1 MNFRQQIARNKRAS
15 WFLMFTIVVALLV
28 LGFVIGLAYWGDY
41 YGGLGLL
48 GVFGVVA
55 IIWSIIAYYAGAG
68 MALAVSGAKEV
79 THDQEPQLWNI
90 VEEMSIASGLPMPR
104 VFVIESDAA
113 NAFATGRDPKHSAV
127 AVTRGLM
134 HRLNR
139 EELQGVIAHEMS
151 HIRNYDIRFATLVGI
166 LVGLIALVADFFLRS
181 MFFAGGGR
189 RSGGGGSGGGNV
201 IFLIIAIAMAILAPL
216 FAYMVQFAVSRKREY
231 LADASGV
238 ELTRNPKGLESAL
251 RKIAADPVELKS
263 ANRATAHLFI
273 ANPLK
278 KRKDKRKAG
287 LFDTHPP
294 IQERID
300 RLRKM
305 AFEGPLDE
313 DAAAAATGA
322 AAVSGGPADVAV
334 DGTPLSGGTPVEPPR
349 QPLPDPRELPRPLDK
364 S

>member
-1 MNFRQQIARNKRAS
+1 MNFRQQIARNKRDS
-15 WFLMFTIVVALLV
+15 WFLMLTIVVALLA
-28 LGFVIGLAYWGDY
+28 LGFIIGLAYWGDY

-68 MALAVSGAKEV
+68 MALAVSGAKKV
-79 THDQEPQLWNI
+79 THDQEPQLYNI
-90 VEEMSIASGLPMPR
+90 VEEMSIASGLPMPD
-104 VFVIESDAA
+104 VYVIESDAA
-113 NAFATGRDPKHSAV
+113 NAFATGRDPQHSAI

-139 EELQGVIAHEMS
+139 EEMQGVVGHEMS

-166 LVGLIALVADFFLRS
+166 LVGLIALIADFFLRS
-181 MFFAGGGR
+181 LFFGGGR
-189 RSGGGGSGGGNV
+189 RSGGSGSGGGNV
-201 IFLIIAIAMAILAPL
+201 IFLIIAIVLAILAPL
-216 FAYMVQFAVSRKREY
+216 FAYMVQFAISRRREY

-238 ELTRNPKGLESAL
+238 ELTRNPKGLASAL
-251 RKIAADPVELKS
+251 QKIAADPVELRG

-278 KRKDKRKAG
+278 KRKDKAKSG
-287 LFDTHPP
+287 LLDTHPP

-305 AFEGPLDE
+305 AFEGPLEDE
-313 DAAAAATGA
+313 AVAAAAGA
-322 AAVSGGPADVAV
+322 PAMAAGPADVAV
-334 DGTPLSGGTPVEPPR
+334 DGTPLSGGAPVEPPK
-349 QPLPDPRELPRPLDK
+349 QPLPDPREMPRPFD
-364 S
+364 SG